1 MGRLLPLYKT
11 YISNLMKY
19 NAGFFQK
26 LKYSRQILYFCQKLQ
41 QISFGLLK
49 KIVKTIRLNF
59 LSLGFVL
66 NFKVL
71 AYG

>member
-1 MGRLLPLYKT
+1 
-11 YISNLMKY
+11 MKY
-19 NAGFFQK
+19 NAGFFSEIK
-26 LKYSRQILYFCQKLQ
+26 IFAPNSIFLPKIATNRPY
-41 QISFGLLK
+41 K